1 MLLMKIFIFLIVVY
15 FNEAEDCVKLNVTIN
30 NTMTTMQYIVFGE
43 FNYTTAEKKCLKCNG
58 HLFHVYTKEKMMR
71 LRGHIDVSK
80 KYWIGYER
88 RTEPVW
94 TYPEYGYYPKVLN
107 YTNLTSDN
115 PDEKTRKCIEFD
127 FQVKWEE
134 PLAKCYILCE
144 IETKLFLYKVT
155 AHPNLI
161 CNKIYCYEKVQIGYS
176 TQRLVS
182 CNDKSKSLEVES
194 GAEYQFLKEN
204 MEGFSYIAANTKTN
218 TPICKRNVI
227 YEMKYVVTTEAI
239 QDITIQETSETAKTI
254 TTTSLT
260 TKTDE
265 STYSSATTSQV
276 STALPSDAEDQNHY
290 TSAMTRKFELNNVQE
305 KKSVVVRSRIE
316 CAAFALR
323 EKSTSIIYNKDSK
336 ICTIYDESSSN
347 NIQCQNN
354 KWCYS
359 FI

>member
-1 MLLMKIFIFLIVVY
+1 
-15 FNEAEDCVKLNVTIN
+15 
-30 NTMTTMQYIVFGE
+30 
-43 FNYTTAEKKCLKCNG
+43 
-58 HLFHVYTKEKMMR
+58 
-71 LRGHIDVSK
+71 
-80 KYWIGYER
+80 
-88 RTEPVW
+88 
-94 TYPEYGYYPKVLN
+94 
-107 YTNLTSDN
+107 
-115 PDEKTRKCIEFD
+115 
-127 FQVKWEE
+127 
-134 PLAKCYILCE
+134 
-144 IETKLFLYKVT
+144 
-155 AHPNLI
+155 
-161 CNKIYCYEKVQIGYS
+161 
-176 TQRLVS
+176 
-182 CNDKSKSLEVES
+182 
-194 GAEYQFLKEN
+194 